1 MPFGSFFFWSP
12 IAPSG
17 ASSDPSDPEALLAP
31 EKAIGDH
38 KKKWAKVPF
47 GPEEVRPV
55 DVLPRVQMARLP
67 IFSCDP
73 R

>member
-1 MPFGSFFFWSP
+1 MKKRFPLFLVFVFYLFLILPKVSFGSFFCWSP
-12 IAPSG
+12 IAFSG

-47 GPEEVRPV
+47 EQKV
-55 DVLPRVQMARLP
+55 
-67 IFSCDP
+67 
-73 R
+73 